1 MEIIIQIWILFKTH
15 LGHKWRCWVFSGQF
29 LNSVKGKQFAKLM
42 LILSIFST
50 SNKWSFSTYYKL
62 CMTKDYES
70 MSCWK
75 YWFQNQQFAQKF
87 DWNYNMY
94 YELRSFKLLQI
105 DFFPICMILHLP
117 FKLPSKY
124 CHSHILI
131 CPLYLAD
138 SLKKIPEPW
147 LKKPP
152 LHIILSG
159 RLKVRKTISRIS
171 STHEDKSEFFS
182 ITIYELVF
190 LVLRFGVTS

>member
-105 DFFPICMILHLP
+105 DFFSQFAWFYI
-117 FKLPSKY
+117 
-124 CHSHILI
+124 CHSN
-131 CPLYLAD
+131 YLQNIA
-138 SLKKIPEPW
+138 
-147 LKKPP
+147 
-152 LHIILSG
+152 
-159 RLKVRKTISRIS
+159 T
-171 STHEDKSEFFS
+171 
-182 ITIYELVF
+182 
-190 LVLRFGVTS
+190 VTYWFAHCTLQTA

>member
-105 DFFPICMILHLP
+105 DFFPNLHDFTFAIQITYKILPQSHTHLP
-117 FKLPSKY
+117 IVP
-124 CHSHILI
+124 CRQ
-131 CPLYLAD
+131 
-138 SLKKIPEPW
+138 LKKDPW
-147 LKKPP
+147 TL
-152 LHIILSG
+152 
-159 RLKVRKTISRIS
+159 T
-171 STHEDKSEFFS
+171 
-182 ITIYELVF
+182 
-190 LVLRFGVTS
+190 

>member
-1 MEIIIQIWILFKTH
+1 MLIYATKVVKNWKLSFRFGFFSRLIWVINEDVGCSQVNFWIPWKVSNLQSCC
-15 LGHKWRCWVFSGQF
+15 L
-29 LNSVKGKQFAKLM
+29 

-75 YWFQNQQFAQKF
+75 YWFQNQEFAQKF

-105 DFFPICMILHLP
+105 DFFSQFAWFYICHSNYIP
-117 FKLPSKY
+117 TKY

-152 LHIILSG
+152 L
-159 RLKVRKTISRIS
+159 
-171 STHEDKSEFFS
+171 
-182 ITIYELVF
+182 
-190 LVLRFGVTS
+190 